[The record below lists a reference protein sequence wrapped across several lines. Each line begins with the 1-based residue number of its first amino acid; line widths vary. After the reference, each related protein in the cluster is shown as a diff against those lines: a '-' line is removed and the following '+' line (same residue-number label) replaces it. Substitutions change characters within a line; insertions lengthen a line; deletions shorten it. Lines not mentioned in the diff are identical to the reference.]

1 MSKRGSTREDFLEA
15 ELSALLGGR
24 ECPVCVLAAETE
36 RAIVSWLATTNIR
49 DEATIA
55 KLVEARGLCPGHWR
69 AVLDRGGDLGVS
81 GVSLLSRLVEAT
93 AADLRTN
100 ATSRSPACPICE
112 PIARRERSTLHML
125 FAALEEPGKVDTY
138 RSSPGICRP
147 HLAMAVELAPQPST
161 RQVLI
166 DTQLRALEVLVGD
179 LRETATNV
187 SARQTAT
194 RRAIALL
201 VGSNAVTGHV
211 DPGAFR

>member
-1 MSKRGSTREDFLEA
+1 MSKRGSMREDFLEA

-36 RAIVSWLATTNIR
+36 LAIVSWLATTNIR

-69 AVLDRGGDLGVS
+69 AVLDRGGDLGMS
-81 GVSLLSRLVEAT
+81 GISLLSRLAEAS

-100 ATSRSPACPICE
+100 APSRAPACPICGSV
-112 PIARRERSTLHML
+112 ARRERSTLHML
-125 FAALEEPGKVDTY
+125 FAALDEAGKVDAY

-147 HLAMAVELAPQPST
+147 HLAMAVELAPQPIA

-166 DTQLRALEVLVGD
+166 DTQLRALAALVGD
-179 LRETATNV
+179 LRETATNA
-187 SARQTAT
+187 STRRTAI

-201 VGSNAVTGHV
+201 VGSNAVTGT
-211 DPGAFR
+211 